1 MSDFDG
7 DGFIDAVDTDGDGY
21 FDTFD
26 TNADGYA
33 DTFDTNADGFVDTT
47 DYDGDGFAD
56 TPAFDTAG
64 GGGFSGATDLDG
76 DGLVDGNP
84 NTFLDDDDS
93 YTQVEQAQGFSASDS
108 SFIEPADSAGSSSL
122 ISDHQDPGL

>member
-21 FDTFD
+21 LDTFD
-26 TNADGYA
+26 TN
-33 DTFDTNADGFVDTT
+33 
-47 DYDGDGFAD
+47 GDGFAD
-56 TPAFDTAG
+56 TFDPSGVGDVAGSGFDAGAGLDGGTGFAG
-64 GGGFSGATDLDG
+64 GAYDLDG

-84 NTFLDDDDS
+84 DTYLDDDQS
-93 YTQVEQAQGFSASDS
+93 YTDAQQAAGYSASDT
-108 SFIEPADSAGSSSL
+108 SFIEPPDAAGSTSL